1 MRVLSQMR
9 WLSYRGGLH
18 NAVHGHVRDYSF
30 VSLLSTI
37 TLKPLQDILLV
48 AAHALLTRA
57 VKHGQKV

>member
-9 WLSYRGGLH
+9 WLSYSGGLH
-18 NAVHGHVRDYSF
+18 NAGHWHVRDYSF

-57 VKHGQKV
+57 VKHDQKV